1 VIKKVKQY
9 NLSELM
15 IEEGYGSIFKKER
28 QESNKNLINLSNN
41 NLNVS
46 NLNLEKFKK
55 LAANNNDPKS
65 NL

>member
-1 VIKKVKQY
+1 MIKKVKQY